1 MSQLALIIEDD
12 PTLATVF
19 ANALGAAGYETEI
32 IDDGSQAESRL
43 VHVVPDLIM
52 LDLHL
57 PKVSGEELL
66 RQIKGDE
73 RFAKTRLIIA
83 SADPAFA
90 RRLRDQVDFVLE
102 KPVSFHQL
110 RILASRLNPVLGG

>member
-1 MSQLALIIEDD
+1 MNLKALVVEDD

-19 ANALGAAGYETEI
+19 AKALQDAGYDAEI
-32 IDDGSQAESRL
+32 AADGNQAEIHL
-43 VHVVPDLIM
+43 VHSVPALIV

-57 PKVSGEELL
+57 PHASGEVILQ
-66 RQIKGDE
+66 QIKSDD
-73 RFAKTRLIIA
+73 RFEKTRIIIA

-90 RRLRDQVDFVLE
+90 KRLRDQVDLVLE

-110 RILASRLNPVLGG
+110 RLLASRFAPSSN